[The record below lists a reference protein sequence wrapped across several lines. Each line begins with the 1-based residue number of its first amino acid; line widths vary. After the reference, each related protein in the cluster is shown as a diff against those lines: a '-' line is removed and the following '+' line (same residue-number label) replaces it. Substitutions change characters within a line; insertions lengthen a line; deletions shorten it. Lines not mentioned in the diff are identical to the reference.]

1 MNYYIEKYDMEII
14 LNALRLMGEN
24 MRVQE
29 AFGIRNIFVYNT
41 EDVYRLIKSFDNSGA
56 EA

>member
-24 MRVQE
+24 MRTQE

-41 EDVYRLIKSFDNSGA
+41 EDVYRLIKSFEEKS
-56 EA
+56 